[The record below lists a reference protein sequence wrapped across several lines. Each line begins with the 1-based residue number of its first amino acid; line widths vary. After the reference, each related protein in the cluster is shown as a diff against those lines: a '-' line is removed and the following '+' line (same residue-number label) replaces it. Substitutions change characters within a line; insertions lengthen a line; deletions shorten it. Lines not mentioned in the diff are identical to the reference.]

1 MFQKRPGTF
10 YLYLAFVALAMIAYW
25 QVAFLQNSLKW
36 DLIDCYLPW
45 RFHVGECLQN
55 GVFPFWNPYA
65 HGGYPIHADLRS
77 VWYPETFIVGLTTG
91 YSNLSLHLL
100 FIVHLSLAGLGMYL
114 LSSHF
119 TKDWR
124 ASFIAGIAYLLSG
137 FFTGHGQEMFGIIAA
152 TWIPFVLYYY
162 IRLLLQRQI
171 ADVLRTAL
179 FAFLLITGGYQ
190 ALWAIMLYLM
200 LTLFIVYFIR
210 DFRKGEKKE
219 AWNLV
224 KLNGLLALLTGLSLA
239 VIAVTYFQVS
249 PHLGR
254 LSGVSL
260 ADAWF
265 MPFSPRSALSFLIPF
280 ATVKDAAWYDTD
292 ISMNNAYAGLIV
304 LIFFV
309 LSLFSKRS
317 LLLNVFLAF
326 GLVALL
332 ASFGEYTP
340 VRAALYY
347 IFPLL
352 NLFRHSSFFSYFALI
367 AIILAASTGFGNYLA
382 SPGFFRQK
390 LLWIAFATGL
400 VLLGLLV
407 GAIIQIDPGSVSFN
421 KPVVD
426 FSAWLRE
433 PSRMEHIIIHSL
445 LQIIF
450 LTVFILIIKL
460 KTSRKFIALTI
471 LVVIEMLLAVQLNTY
486 YTVVSP
492 GIDPV
497 ELSKNLQQRA
507 PGFPLP
513 QPGMPVAANT
523 ELNSTYS
530 VLWRNTN
537 IFNKTVSFEGFNS
550 FRLKGCVALADSFPD
565 IAEKVLQNQVIYLSD
580 TILAFDDR
588 DADRAN
594 RNKTVLYVNRPD
606 LPPGASYLKRSPGDS
621 VRITEFYPGK
631 VVAKVNSEN
640 PVAVTLLQG
649 WYPRWKVTI
658 DENESPVFVS
668 NKMFISTLCP
678 AGSHVVSFTYTNRP
692 ALIGFAVSW
701 LVVLIMLSWLIF
713 ISFNTVKSGIKLLLI
728 ALVWLIPASLALARF
743 NPLTSYHEKKE
754 RIYQRVAVEVIKSGV
769 KEAIFNVDDRELMQK
784 SLAETGF
791 QGDSYFCNLTYQS
804 GLSDLIDITDTLS
817 QRKSPEIAH
826 VRLYAPSPPEE
837 IAAFGQ
843 WPAYTQGYKSQYG
856 GLKIRRSGPH
866 LDGMLSVNDFEQK
879 VLGWNG
885 RVSALDS
892 LNSVSGRFS
901 NRIDSIN
908 HGSFAFKW
916 SPEEGEPGIGVPMR
930 MNFRV
935 FAKAKV
941 KGDFTGSSLI
951 IHQRRNN
958 KIVKSFSVGLG
969 RSHVTDGKW
978 TNVAKTGLFP
988 GGFEPGDELVVFI
1001 WGKGNSVFYIDDF
1014 SVDVKTANYAD

>member
-1 MFQKRPGTF
+1 MFQKKPATF
-10 YLYLAFVALAMIAYW
+10 YVYLAFVALAMAAYW
-25 QVAFLQNSLKW
+25 QVAFLQNSLIW

-55 GVFPFWNPYA
+55 GVFPFWNPYT
-65 HGGYPIHADLRS
+65 HSGYPIHADLRS

-91 YSNLSLHLL
+91 YSNLTLHLL

-114 LSSHF
+114 LSTHF

-137 FFTGHGQEMFGIIAA
+137 FFTGHGQEMFGLIAA

-162 IRLLLQRQI
+162 IRLLLHRQI

-179 FAFLLITGGYQ
+179 FAFLLVTGGYQ

-200 LTLFIVYFIR
+200 LTLFIVYLIR

-224 KLNGLLALLTGLSLA
+224 KLNVLLALFTGLSLTI
-239 VIAVTYFQVS
+239 IAVTYFQVS

-254 LSGVSL
+254 LGGLTL

-280 ATVKDAAWYDTD
+280 ATVKDAAWYGTD
-292 ISMNNAYAGLIV
+292 ISMNNTYAGLIV

-309 LSLFSKRS
+309 LSFFSRRS
-317 LLLNVFLAF
+317 LLLNIFLAF

-347 IFPLL
+347 VFPLL
-352 NLFRHSSFFSYFALI
+352 NLFRHSSFFSYFALL
-367 AIILAASTGFGNYLA
+367 AIILAASTGLGNYLV
-382 SPGFFRQK
+382 SPGLFRRK
-390 LLWIAFATGL
+390 LLWITFTTGMGIIA
-400 VLLGLLV
+400 LLGW
-407 GAIIQIDPGSVSFN
+407 AIIRIGPDSFSFN
-421 KPVVD
+421 KPILD
-426 FSAWLRE
+426 FSAWLME
-433 PSRMEHIIIHSL
+433 ASRLEHVIIHAIIQL
-445 LQIIF
+445 LF
-450 LTVFILIIKL
+450 LTIFIVVISRVNKL
-460 KTSRKFIALTI
+460 KFAMLTALI
-471 LVVIEMLLAVQLNTY
+471 VVEMVVAVQLNTY

-492 GIDPV
+492 GIDPL
-497 ELSKNLQQRA
+497 ELSENLQQRA

-513 QPGMPVAANT
+513 QPGVPVAANT

-565 IAEKVLQNQVIYLSD
+565 LAEKVLQNQLIYLSD
-580 TILAFDDR
+580 TILAFEDQVAGLTNR
-588 DADRAN
+588 D
-594 RNKTVLYVNRPD
+594 KTVLYVNRPD
-606 LPPGASYLKRSPGDS
+606 LPQGVSDLKRSPDDS
-621 VRITEFYPGK
+621 VMITEFYPGK
-631 VVAKVNSEN
+631 VEAKIYSKN

-649 WYPRWKVTI
+649 WYPGWKVKV
-658 DENESPVFVS
+658 DGKESPVFVS

-678 AGSHVVSFTYTNRP
+678 AGSHVVSFTYTNQL
-692 ALIGFAVSW
+692 ALIGFAVSY
-701 LVVLIMLSWLIF
+701 LVVLIILSWLIF
-713 ISFNTVKSGIKLLLI
+713 ISFKKGKSEIKLLLL
-728 ALVWLIPASLALARF
+728 AMLWLIPASLALARF
-743 NPLTSYHEKKE
+743 NPLTSYQKKKE
-754 RIYQRVAVEVIKSGV
+754 GIYQRVAGEVNKSGV
-769 KEAIFNVDDRELMQK
+769 KKAVFNVDDRELMHR
-784 SLAETGF
+784 SLAEAGYI
-791 QGDSYFCNLTYQS
+791 GESYFCNLTYLS
-804 GLSDLIDITDTLS
+804 GLSDLIDIANSLAQDGN
-817 QRKSPEIAH
+817 PEIAH
-826 VRLYAPSPPEE
+826 IRLYAPSPPEE
-837 IAAFGQ
+837 DASLGQ
-843 WPAYTQGYKSQYG
+843 WPAYTQGYKSQFG
-856 GLKIRRSGPH
+856 ELKIRKNGPP
-866 LDGMLSVNDFEQK
+866 LYGMLSVNDFEQPVK
-879 VLGWNG
+879 DWSR

-908 HGSFAFKW
+908 PGSFAFKW
-916 SPEEGEPGIGVPMR
+916 LPEEGEPGIGVPMR
-930 MNFRV
+930 KKFRV

-941 KGDFTGSSLI
+941 KGDISGSSLI
-951 IHQRRNN
+951 IQQRRNN
-958 KIVKSFSVGLG
+958 TIVKSYSVGLG
-969 RSHVTDGKW
+969 RSYGTEGKW
-978 TNVAKTGLFP
+978 TNVAKAGLFP

-1001 WGKGNSVFYIDDF
+1001 WGKGESVFYVDDF
-1014 SVDVKTANYAD
+1014 SVDVRFFR